1 MNLINILQSERLA
14 KVRSSYYQIQINLAY
29 NSNKIEG
36 STISKDQ
43 TRYIFEENSI
53 LPDTNTVLV
62 NDIIETRNHFKAFDY
77 ILDIADKELNEYHI
91 LKLHEILKSGITNI
105 DIERFPIGEYKKEE
119 NIIGGFNEVTTTRPE
134 NVEYEIQELIDNY
147 NNINNKQLED
157 IVDFH
162 VKFERIHP
170 FYDGN
175 GRVGRLIAFKECLK
189 NEITPPIILDDFRSF
204 YLLGLK
210 EYSEGSTQRLID
222 TFKSGQD
229 ITNNILIKNGILK
242 QINKDQIKDIK

>member
-1 MNLINILQSERLA
+1 MNLIDILQSERVA

-53 LPDTNTVLV
+53 LPSTDIVLV

-77 ILDIADKELNEYHI
+77 MLDIADRELTEYHI
-91 LKLHEILKSGITNI
+91 LKLHEILKTGITNI
-105 DIERFPIGEYKKEE
+105 DIERFPIGNYKKEE
-119 NIIGGFNEVTTTRPE
+119 NIIGGINEVTTTRPE
-134 NVEYEIQELIDNY
+134 NVEYEIQELVDTY
-147 NNINNKQLED
+147 NNINKKQLED

-162 VKFERIHP
+162 VKFEKIHP

-175 GRVGRLIAFKECLK
+175 GRVGRLIVFKECLK
-189 NEITPPIILDDFRSF
+189 NKIIPPIILDDFRSF

-229 ITNNILIKNGILK
+229 ITNNILIKNGLLK
-242 QINKDQIKDIK
+242 QKNKDKGRSR

>member
-36 STISKDQ
+36 STVSKEQ

-62 NDIIETRNHFKAFDY
+62 NDIIETRNHFRAFDY
-77 ILDIADKELNEYHI
+77 ILDIADKELNESHI
-91 LKLHEILKSGITNI
+91 LKLHEILKTGITNI
-105 DIERFPIGEYKKEE
+105 DTDRFPIGDYKKIP
-119 NIIGGFNEVTTTRPE
+119 NIIGGINEVITTKPE
-134 NVEYEIQELIDNY
+134 NVVYAIQELLDNY
-147 NNINNKQLED
+147 NSIKNKQLEH

-189 NEITPPIILDDFRSF
+189 NEITPPIILDEFRSF

-210 EYSEGSTQRLID
+210 EYSEGSIQRLID
-222 TFKSGQD
+222 TFKAGQD
-229 ITNNILIKNGILK
+229 ITNNILIKNKGY
-242 QINKDQIKDIK
+242 